1 MFYSFMIQT
10 LSCVQISSFHCLWY
24 LKEEQTAGSSLDA
37 SIEDLF
43 SFFFSTQENASLFV
57 QERTRQCFHISHFLS
72 LLSEEGQ
79 SSLGE

>member
-1 MFYSFMIQT
+1 MIQT

-24 LKEEQTAGSSLDA
+24 LKEEQTAGSSLVA
-37 SIEDLF
+37 STEDLF
-43 SFFFSTQENASLFV
+43 SFFFFSTQENTGLFV

-72 LLSEEGQ
+72 VLSEEGQ